1 MTRPDYLNFSRI
13 QGKENLNALV
23 DEATAIFMKILS
35 APEAAKA
42 NLMQTDYRVAV
53 GATNL
58 VKALV
63 QAESANTMAMAV
75 LGQRMRTDGA
85 FLEANIPGLKKGS
98 EAPRLSGRK
107 GGAQE

>member
-1 MTRPDYLNFSRI
+1 MTRPDYLNFSRV

-23 DEATAIFMKILS
+23 DEATATFMKIMN
-35 APEAAKA
+35 APEAAKI
-42 NLMQTDYRVAV
+42 NLMQTDYKVAC

-75 LGQRMRTDGA
+75 LSQRMGPRGGHE
-85 FLEANIPGLKKGS
+85 FIEENVPGLKVTKKLK
-98 EAPRLSGRK
+98 A
-107 GGAQE
+107 